1 VTTEIDREISTLAR
15 EEGLPRH
22 IAVIMDGNGRWAR
35 QRGLPRIA
43 GHKAGRESVRVT
55 VRTCARLGIP
65 TLSLYTFSLENW
77 QRPSTEVKAL
87 MRFLR
92 TVLKSE
98 YLELRENNIRLR
110 AMGRLDLLPP
120 GTRRTLESTIEA
132 LSVNTGMILNL
143 CISYGSRTEI
153 ADAAR
158 SAARDAADGKLDPDS
173 MDEETFARYLYD
185 PGLPDPD
192 LLIRTSGEMRI
203 SNFMLWQIAYTEIVV
218 TDVLWPDFREL
229 HLMAAVR
236 EYLGRERRFGGVRH
250 GRHGRAR
257 KKDGGR

>member
-1 VTTEIDREISTLAR
+1 MTAVKTEIDRAISSLAG
-15 EEGLPRH
+15 EAGIPRH

-55 VRTCARLGIP
+55 VRTCARLGVEV
-65 TLSLYTFSLENW
+65 LSLYTFSLENW
-77 QRPSTEVKAL
+77 QRPAKEVQAL

-92 TVLKSE
+92 TVLRSE

-132 LSVNTGMILNL
+132 LSANTGMILNL
-143 CISYGSRTEI
+143 CISYGSRAEI
-153 ADAAR
+153 VDAAR
-158 SAARDAADGKLDPDS
+158 SAAIAAADGSLDAGS
-173 MDEETFARYLYD
+173 LDEESFARYLYAPD
-185 PGLPDPD
+185 LPDPD
-192 LLIRTSGEMRI
+192 LLIRTSGEMRV

-229 HLMAAVR
+229 HLMEAVR
-236 EYLGRERRFGGVRH
+236 EYLGRERRFGGITG
-250 GRHGRAR
+250 GRGQG
-257 KKDGGR
+257 KDGAR